1 MKKFT
6 ILHFSLLSLSLL
18 YSFIFYSSIAIELAI
33 MAIIFDL
40 VKPSMFITALQSKG
54 IKRNVFG
61 ILVIILVSFNLLAIS
76 SSFINK
82 YNKESST
89 KTLNSEYTKQQ
100 DKLKQLKSN
109 IISIETELNSYPT
122 LEAFTSKSPKWEDKT
137 QLNQTWQ
144 DGKKDIN
151 NRLTTAQQE
160 YNKELSKKIAKYNVV
175 NKDNGYN
182 AIFTA
187 LSQKLNVKTSNL
199 VLVIYILF
207 AIMLEIL
214 IFYTKTLSVKEQ
226 KNYIKS
232 TDEMTA
238 DLIKEM
244 NYQLHLKQLQ
254 ALKNSFDENVVV
266 AVKEIVEQPKKQ
278 VFQQI
283 SEPDPEIETK
293 LIEADLQE
301 NRFRKKVVEIENIKK
316 YLEYLL
322 ENSEND
328 IAIGYKKVAEGL
340 GLTESEAL
348 RIFDKL
354 KKKEYLET
362 EGKKTFIKKEEFNES
377 DFEEV

>member
-160 YNKELSKKIAKYNVV
+160 YNKELSKKIAKYNVI